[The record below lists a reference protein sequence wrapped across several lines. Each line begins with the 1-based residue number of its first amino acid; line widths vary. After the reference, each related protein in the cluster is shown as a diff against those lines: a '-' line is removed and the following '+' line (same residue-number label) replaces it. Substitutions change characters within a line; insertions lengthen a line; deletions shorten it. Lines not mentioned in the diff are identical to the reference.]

1 MNKVKSLYSI
11 LTSIKIGYLR
21 EHKTVNCDNTQFNR
35 QILLVLFKEGLI
47 SGFKKENNKFK
58 IKLRYYRNKSS
69 FSDIKTIYKPSL
81 KKYSKSKEI
90 NTYFNKFDLFI
101 ICTDCGLISSNQIW
115 EYSTLNKRIGG
126 FALIG
131 ISLMNKI

>member
-21 EHKTVNCDNTQFNR
+21 EHKTVNCDDTQFNR

-58 IKLRYYRNKSS
+58 IKLRYYRNKSI

-81 KKYSKSKEI
+81 KKYSKSREI

-115 EYSTLNKRIGG
+115 EYSTLNKKIGG